1 MKVGDLVRYRTKKFV
16 ATGIILS
23 GITDE
28 KPFCIEV
35 YVLDNDDEMF
45 KRNLWWDISHWEL
58 FNESG

>member
-1 MKVGDLVRYRTKKFV
+1 MDG
-16 ATGIILS
+16 
-23 GITDE
+23 
-28 KPFCIEV
+28 KPGW